1 MTSVKNADPKVMSM
15 VTVMKNTVGPLSTKK
30 EFSVTFLEGTI
41 EGHTRTRFP
50 GKPVERHLNRKHEK

>member
-1 MTSVKNADPKVMSM
+1 M